1 MSFVVCATNAA
12 NYLTFTAEEENSS
25 FNINVSGDDPDV
37 QYSLDEGITWTPLKS
52 FIRVKLEN
60 KGDKALLKGDN
71 PSGFS
76 TSNKHHTYF
85 EIEGSIAASGSVMSL
100 IDGNGESDK
109 ITGDYCFFN
118 LFYNV
123 FFSIFCLYKGWK

>member
-76 TSNKHHTYF
+76 TIFRLQFNIYM
-85 EIEGSIAASGSVMSL
+85 ISL
-100 IDGNGESDK
+100 YGN
-109 ITGDYCFFN
+109 TVQN
-118 LFYNV
+118 
-123 FFSIFCLYKGWK
+123 